1 MILLIDFQSPIFFV
15 LYILL
20 GFGVIAL
27 IAFLCRK
34 YIPGLKQDKTEID
47 EKKVAEEE
55 LSRILVPM
63 DKENVEKNQEEV
75 KDNSDEG
82 KKD

>member
-47 EKKVAEEE
+47 EKK
-55 LSRILVPM
+55 SSGRRIKPYFSPNGQR
-63 DKENVEKNQEEV
+63 KR
-75 KDNSDEG
+75 
-82 KKD
+82 

>member
-1 MILLIDFQSPIFFV
+1 MLLLIDFQSPIFFV

-20 GFGVIAL
+20 GFGAIAL

-34 YIPGLKQDKTEID
+34 YIPGLKPDKTEID

-55 LSRILVPM
+55 LIRILVPM

-75 KDNSDEG
+75 KDNSHEG